1 MSVMKILIIRQ
12 TEVQVSKNYT
22 ADSGEGK
29 AGVNWADSL
38 EKLFWQ
44 MEQYKVGRSMGVQV
58 AKGSTAG
65 AKMIVKGRA
74 EEIGRCQT
82 PTCKAYKEVLIV
94 YKQW

>member
-12 TEVQVSKNYT
+12 TEVKVSKNYT

-38 EKLFWQ
+38 EMLLWQ
-44 MEQYKVGRSMGVQV
+44 TEQYKVGRSMGVQV

-74 EEIGRCQT
+74 ARARGGLKR
-82 PTCKAYKEVLIV
+82 
-94 YKQW
+94 